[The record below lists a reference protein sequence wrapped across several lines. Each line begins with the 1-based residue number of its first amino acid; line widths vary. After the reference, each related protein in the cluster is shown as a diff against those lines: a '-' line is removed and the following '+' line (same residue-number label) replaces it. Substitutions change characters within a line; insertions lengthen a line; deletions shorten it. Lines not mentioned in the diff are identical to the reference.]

1 MDNPFDKRF
10 TTRAKQSLHHAQNIA
25 RERGQHYIGTEHV
38 LLGILTER
46 RSQGADILINCG
58 VDLSKLLMV
67 MDFSSEFEREGAE
80 ELQGLTE
87 NAQQALEFS
96 LLLAKQYSHAY
107 VGTEHLLLGVLSQP
121 KSGAEALL
129 RQVKVN
135 PDKVRLQ
142 VEGYLAGSAQHP
154 FSEGVP
160 GTHQPKGK
168 AKGKGKTPSLDQFSV
183 DLTAQ
188 ARAKKLD
195 PVVGREREI
204 SRLISILN
212 RRTKNNP
219 VLIGEP
225 GVGKTAIVE
234 GLAQRVILGQVPEN
248 LADKRLLMLDL
259 ASIVAGTKYRG
270 EFEERLKKII
280 TEVKEGGD
288 VILFIDEI
296 HMIMGAGAAEGA
308 LDAAN
313 ILKPSLARGELH
325 VIGATTLD
333 EYRKYIEKDTALER
347 RFQPV
352 MVAEASIEETVEVLR
367 GIREPYEQYH
377 KVKISDEAIEAAA
390 KLSKRYISD
399 RHLPDK
405 AIDLIDEAASVVRI
419 RQGANSAELVR
430 VKKQLEK
437 ARTMKERYID
447 AQEFEKAG
455 KAKARELIL
464 EKQLTD
470 TVGDQKEISITP
482 DDIAEVISG
491 MTGIP
496 LSRLIQAESEKLL
509 ALESALRGR
518 VIGQDEAVESI
529 AKSIRRSRTGV
540 ADERRPIGSFIF
552 LGPTGVGK
560 TELAKALASEIY
572 EREDALIKVDMSEFM
587 ERHTVS
593 RLVGA
598 PAGYV
603 GYDDGG
609 QLTEQVRRN
618 PYSILLLDEI
628 EKAHPDVFNML
639 LQILEDG
646 QLTDA
651 KGRRVDFRNTIIIM
665 TSNAGAGQIF
675 SDSVV
680 GFKTSTAAGRGEME
694 HLHEVQKEKINAELK
709 RHFRPEFLNR
719 IDRVI
724 VFRPLSEEV
733 IKNIVNLRLNDLAI
747 RLAAQGMKLKV
758 SDSAKKLLVEKGHDP
773 QMGARPLRRVI
784 QTMIEDALAEAIL
797 QGEFKEG
804 DTVVISR
811 KGDKLTLTQPAL
823 AR

>member
-1 MDNPFDKRF
+1 
-10 TTRAKQSLHHAQNIA
+10 
-25 RERGQHYIGTEHV
+25 
-38 LLGILTER
+38 
-46 RSQGADILINCG
+46 
-58 VDLSKLLMV
+58 
-67 MDFSSEFEREGAE
+67 
-80 ELQGLTE
+80 
-87 NAQQALEFS
+87 
-96 LLLAKQYSHAY
+96 
-107 VGTEHLLLGVLSQP
+107 
-121 KSGAEALL
+121 
-129 RQVKVN
+129 
-135 PDKVRLQ
+135 
-142 VEGYLAGSAQHP
+142 
-154 FSEGVP
+154 
-160 GTHQPKGK
+160 
-168 AKGKGKTPSLDQFSV
+168 
-183 DLTAQ
+183 
-188 ARAKKLD
+188 
-195 PVVGREREI
+195 
-204 SRLISILN
+204 
-212 RRTKNNP
+212 
-219 VLIGEP
+219 
-225 GVGKTAIVE
+225 
-234 GLAQRVILGQVPEN
+234 VPEN